1 MLHTDS
7 DRAHRGR
14 ARIVQTL
21 VLVVGIGAA
30 ALSACS
36 ASSGGAGGS
45 HPGAGGA
52 TGGGNAPGA
61 AATSG
66 AGGSVGSGSGGSPF
80 VGGFSMDSGS
90 YVPPPPP
97 TGSGGVFDAS
107 VPYTP
112 PSGDPTPVAVNEC
125 PGSLD
130 AATAQKLTQGGTGT
144 AGTLLYPY
152 DGTVFPVGLL
162 PPLMQWSGQSAADGV
177 YLHLKSKFYDY
188 QGCFGANANS
198 QLAIPDA
205 AWATAGTQS
214 LGADDPLSIDVVTI
228 SGGTVSAPL
237 HETVKFAL
245 GKLKGDLFYNTYTSP
260 QANNNGAVMR
270 LHIGAATPEV
280 LLTDT
285 GLSPFGPCWSC
296 HSLSANGAVLVAQHH
311 QYPGGPYSSAS
322 FNLAANSGASP
333 PATVQI
339 MSSTAEMGL
348 GAVYPDGSKVLTM
361 GSPGDSTQNP
371 VFPDAPGNVP
381 AMIGPATTKLLDT
394 ATGQQ
399 YPLTGWNVQ
408 YAKMPSFSPDGSMVV
423 FNWHEDSNGHSLA
436 VANFDNNA
444 NVMSNVK
451 VIYKNDTLF
460 PGWPWIT
467 PDNKEVVF
475 VLGNTQDY
483 VSGYPG
489 RVGIAASDLYVVD
502 IETGNVRELARAN
515 GYAKSGSPTYLPNPG
530 RDEHLEFF
538 PTISPIAEGGYF
550 WVFFTSRRTYGN
562 SITQAVDDA
571 TTKKIWV
578 SAYNIRSGDIIQDP
592 SNPPFYLPGQEATS
606 GNIRAFAALEPC
618 HKDGDSCESGVDC
631 CNGHCYQGSC
641 GLPPP
646 PPPPP
651 PNEPPPPPACSKI
664 DERCATAK
672 DCCDATA
679 QCINHFC
686 TFVVPPS

>member
-1 MLHTDS
+1 
-7 DRAHRGR
+7 
-14 ARIVQTL
+14 
-21 VLVVGIGAA
+21 
-30 ALSACS
+30 
-36 ASSGGAGGS
+36 
-45 HPGAGGA
+45 
-52 TGGGNAPGA
+52 
-61 AATSG
+61 
-66 AGGSVGSGSGGSPF
+66 
-80 VGGFSMDSGS
+80 
-90 YVPPPPP
+90 
-97 TGSGGVFDAS
+97 
-107 VPYTP
+107 
-112 PSGDPTPVAVNEC
+112 
-125 PGSLD
+125 
-130 AATAQKLTQGGTGT
+130 
-144 AGTLLYPY
+144 
-152 DGTVFPVGLL
+152 
-162 PPLMQWSGQSAADGV
+162 
-177 YLHLKSKFYDY
+177 
-188 QGCFGANANS
+188 
-198 QLAIPDA
+198 
-205 AWATAGTQS
+205 
-214 LGADDPLSIDVVTI
+214 
-228 SGGTVSAPL
+228 
-237 HETVKFAL
+237 
-245 GKLKGDLFYNTYTSP
+245 
-260 QANNNGAVMR
+260 
-270 LHIGAATPEV
+270 
-280 LLTDT
+280 
-285 GLSPFGPCWSC
+285 
-296 HSLSANGAVLVAQHH
+296 
-311 QYPGGPYSSAS
+311 
-322 FNLAANSGASP
+322 
-333 PATVQI
+333 
-339 MSSTAEMGL
+339 
-348 GAVYPDGSKVLTM
+348 
-361 GSPGDSTQNP
+361 
-371 VFPDAPGNVP
+371 
-381 AMIGPATTKLLDT
+381 
-394 ATGQQ
+394 
-399 YPLTGWNVQ
+399 
-408 YAKMPSFSPDGSMVV
+408 MVV